1 MSDEPVAVY
10 TPENFLQAE
19 YNRIA
24 GSWFWKTYL
33 RHLESQMT
41 KHVELVM
48 AGATGPAEN
57 IRVAAALAS
66 AFRTALTLP
75 DLIRTG
81 QVIFEGQVIGDAPRR
96 GRPQDKG
103 DEDDATDDQ
112 AG

>member
-10 TPENFLQAE
+10 TPSSFLQAE

-81 QVIFEGQVIGDAPRR
+81 QVIFDGQVIGAAPRR
-96 GRPQDKG
+96 GRPQDNG
-103 DEDDATDDQ
+103 DDDATDDQ